1 METDFDV
8 EGFGKIVALFDSDKV
23 GEAQN
28 AFTKAVLLCRKHGLR
43 FCDAAGMA
51 FGNADAVRQQ
61 LETEFNAEV
70 EKMMQAALKLRQQND
85 DLRAQLEE
93 RADDTPEGE
102 HVIDLPGRLRGW
114 WRFWQFRLFVL
125 TVAIGAGAG
134 AGEARLQGLAAVL
147 GWLCFFLFVCW
158 SVAAFRKLGFGHML
172 LKWLVYGAVLLAG
185 AAAVNNMDA
194 SARPPVFLL
203 ALVAALLLTLS
214 KVSRWLGGL
223 IRLHIWESHPVHV
236 ARGWF

>member
-70 EKMMQAALKLRQQND
+70 EKMMQAALKLRQEND

-102 HVIDLPGRLRGW
+102 HVIDLPGRLRRW

-125 TVAIGAGAG
+125 TVAVGAGAG
-134 AGEARLQGLAAVL
+134 FANGGVYVLARVFGLL
-147 GWLCFFLFVCW
+147 LPLLFGAW
-158 SVAAFRKLGFGHML
+158 SVAAFRKLGFGQML

-185 AAAVNNMDA
+185 AAAIDNADA

-203 ALVAALLLTLS
+203 VLAVALVLTLT
-214 KVSRWLGGL
+214 KVSAWLGGL

>member
-28 AFTKAVLLCRKHGLR
+28 AFTKAVLLCRKYGLR

-51 FGNADAVRQQ
+51 FGQGDSGNVAELEAQ
-61 LETEFNAEV
+61 LRDSAEGWDQAQAEIERLRAEV
-70 EKMMQAALKLRQQND
+70 AA
-85 DLRAQLEE
+85 AHSGEE
-93 RADDTPEGE
+93 MPEGE
-102 HVIDLPGRLRGW
+102 HVIDLPGRLRRW

-134 AGEARLQGLAAVL
+134 FADAHFDALAVVCR
-147 GWLCFFLFVCW
+147 WLCLFLFGAW
-158 SVAAFRKLGFGHML
+158 SVAQFRKSGFGQML
-172 LKWLVYGAVLLAG
+172 LKWLVYGAVVLAG
-185 AAAVNNMDA
+185 AAAIDNVDA
-194 SARPPVFLL
+194 SARQPVFLL
-203 ALVAALLLTLS
+203 VLVAALLLTLS

-223 IRLHIWESHPVHV
+223 IRAHVWESKPVRTV
-236 ARGWF
+236 RGWF

>member
-1 METDFDV
+1 MGTDFDV

-85 DLRAQLEE
+85 DLRFPA
-93 RADDTPEGE
+93 G
-102 HVIDLPGRLRGW
+102 LPIEPGDGMAGDVDGRR
-114 WRFWQFRLFVL
+114 V
-125 TVAIGAGAG
+125 
-134 AGEARLQGLAAVL
+134 VL
-147 GWLCFFLFVCW
+147 G
-158 SVAAFRKLGFGHML
+158 
-172 LKWLVYGAVLLAG
+172 
-185 AAAVNNMDA
+185 
-194 SARPPVFLL
+194 
-203 ALVAALLLTLS
+203 
-214 KVSRWLGGL
+214 
-223 IRLHIWESHPVHV
+223 
-236 ARGWF
+236 